1 MQMPFG
7 SAPSANGGAPGAAIK
22 DATDASFM
30 QDVIAAS
37 REVPVIVDFW
47 APWCGPCKQL
57 GPILEKVVRAANGAV
72 RLVKVDIDKNP
83 QIAGQLRIQSIP
95 AVYAFKAGRPVDGFM
110 GALPESQVRSFV
122 ERLVGGK
129 VQSPIEEAI
138 EEAKAALEA
147 GEHAAAGE
155 IFGQVLQ
162 HDQGNAV
169 ALAGLAQVYLVEGQV
184 AEARELIAAIPE
196 AARKDQF
203 VAGAISA
210 LEIAEQAGDTG
221 DLRELER
228 RLAADPH
235 DHQARFDLALAL
247 VRGRKHREAADAL
260 LEIVRRDR
268 SWNEDAARKQLVK
281 FFEAWGPKH
290 ELTGTV
296 RKQLSSVMFS

>member
-1 MQMPFG
+1 MQMSFG
-7 SAPSANGGAPGAAIK
+7 SAPQIGGAPAAVVK
-22 DATDASFM
+22 DGTDATFM
-30 QDVIAAS
+30 QDVINAS
-37 REVPVIVDFW
+37 KEVPVIVDFW
-47 APWCGPCKQL
+47 ATWCGPCKQL
-57 GPILEKVVRAANGAV
+57 GPILEKVVTAANGAV

-95 AVYAFKAGRPVDGFM
+95 AVYAFKGGRPVDGFM

-138 EEAKAALEA
+138 EEAKSALEA
-147 GEHAAAGE
+147 GDHGAAGE

-162 HDQGNAV
+162 HDQNNAV
-169 ALAGLAQVYLVEGQV
+169 ALAGLAQVSLAEGDVEQAKELV
-184 AEARELIAAIPE
+184 AAIPE

-210 LEIAEQAGDTG
+210 IDIAAQAGDTG

-228 RLAADPH
+228 RVAADPE
-235 DHQARFDLALAL
+235 DHQARFDLAMAL
-247 VRGRKHREAADAL
+247 FAGRKPREAADAL
-260 LEIVRRDR
+260 LEIYRRER
-268 SWNEDAARKQLVK
+268 GWNDEAARKQLVK

-290 ELTGTV
+290 ELTLAV
-296 RKQLSSVMFS
+296 RKQLSKMMFS